1 MGTLGVLGNSCES
14 LMKML
19 KDLNIEVSI
28 QRRRLSKIM
37 NVGIRSTYYI
47 FCRKS
52 KELTDPDMM
61 DF

>member
-1 MGTLGVLGNSCES
+1 MDALGVFGNSCEL

-28 QRRRLSKIM
+28 QRRLLSKIM
-37 NVGIRSTYYI
+37 NIGIRSTYYI
-47 FCRKS
+47 FCRKN
-52 KELTDPDMM
+52 KELTDPDLM